1 MSTEYDFRVASLGKA
16 SIPCPIKMSPV
27 VGDNLADYVSDAQR
41 ILYDIH
47 ANPEDQARQLHPEE
61 MIEIA
66 GPRQEIFFHP
76 SHTRVGIVSCGGL
89 CPGINDVIRSI
100 VRSLWYLYGV
110 RRIIGI
116 RNGYKGL
123 LPEYNY
129 EDIPLDP
136 DVVDD
141 IHQVGGTI
149 LGTSRGGGERT
160 REIADAIE
168 RLNLNILFTIG
179 GDGTQKGAL
188 AIAEE
193 LERRCQKVAVVGIPK
208 TIDNDVSFIDKS
220 FGFETAVARAT
231 EAVASAHSEAHSTV
245 NGIGLVKLMGR
256 ESGFIAAHTAL
267 AVNEANFV
275 LIPEVPFDIEGPN
288 GLLVHLRRRLEVG
301 RHAVIIVAEG
311 AGQHLLAES
320 SGVDASGNKVLAD
333 IGLHLKSRIQAYFDE
348 LGIEINM
355 KYIDPSYMIRSSTA
369 DAPDA
374 FYCSRLGSN
383 AVHAAMAG
391 KTKLLVGLVNGC
403 YVYLPTELAVSHRK
417 HVDPEGSLWRDVL
430 IATLQPEVMTNG

>member
-1 MSTEYDFRVASLGKA
+1 MSEDYDFRVAFLGK
-16 SIPCPIKMSPV
+16 STIPSPIKMSPV
-27 VGDNLADYVSDAQR
+27 AGDNLADYVSDEQR

-47 ANPEDQARQLHPEE
+47 VKPTDQVRRLRPEE

-76 SHTRVGIVSCGGL
+76 SHTKVGIVSCGGL

-123 LPEYNY
+123 LPEYDF

-136 DVVDD
+136 EAVDD

-193 LERRCQKVAVVGIPK
+193 LEHRGEMVSVVGIPK
-208 TIDNDVSFIDKS
+208 TIDNDISFIEKS

-275 LIPEVPFDIEGPN
+275 LIPEVRFDVDGPN
-288 GLLVHLRRRLEVG
+288 GLLVHLRRRLETSG
-301 RHAVIIVAEG
+301 HAVIIVAEG
-311 AGQHLLAES
+311 AGQHLLEGS
-320 SGVDASGNKVLAD
+320 NGLDASGNKVLAD
-333 IGLHLKSRIQAYFDE
+333 IGLHLKSLIQAYFDE

-391 KTKLLVGLVNGC
+391 KTKVLVGLVNDC
-403 YVYLPTELAVSHRK
+403 FVYVPTELAVAHRK

-430 IATLQPEVMTNG
+430 IATQQPEVMTNG

>member
-1 MSTEYDFRVASLGKA
+1 MSDTYDFRVASLGRPT
-16 SIPCPIKMSPV
+16 IPSPIKMSPGP
-27 VGDNLADYVSDAQR
+27 GDNLADYVQDDER
-41 ILYDIH
+41 ILYNIRAKPSDRMR
-47 ANPEDQARQLHPEE
+47 ELRPEE
-61 MIEIA
+61 MLEIA
-66 GPRQEIFFHP
+66 GPRAELFFHP
-76 SHTRVGIVSCGGL
+76 SHTKVGIVSCGGL

-123 LPEYNY
+123 LPEYDF

-136 DVVDD
+136 QAVDD

-149 LGTSRGGGERT
+149 LGTSRGGGDRT
-160 REIADAIE
+160 REICDAIE

-193 LERRCQKVAVVGIPK
+193 LEQRGEKVAVVGIPK
-208 TIDNDVSFIDKS
+208 TIDNDLSFIEKS
-220 FGFETAVARAT
+220 FGFETAVARAA

-275 LIPEVPFDIEGPN
+275 LIPEVSFDLDGPN
-288 GLLVHLRRRLEVG
+288 GLLVHLRHRLEAG
-301 RHAVIIVAEG
+301 NHAVIIVAEG
-311 AGQHLLAES
+311 AGQHLLDGDN
-320 SGVDASGNKVLAD
+320 GVDASGNKVLSD
-333 IGLHLKSRIQAYFDE
+333 IGLFLKSRIQAHFDE
-348 LGIEINM
+348 LGVEINM

-369 DAPDA
+369 DASDA

-391 KTKLLVGLVNGC
+391 RTKLLVGLVNDHFV
-403 YVYLPTELAVSHRK
+403 YVPTELAVAHRK

-430 IATLQPEVMTNG
+430 IATQQPEVMTNG

>member
-1 MSTEYDFRVASLGKA
+1 MSEDYDFRVASLGKA
-16 SIPCPIKMSPV
+16 TIPSPIKMSPV
-27 VGDNLADYVSDAQR
+27 AGDNLADYVTDEQR
-41 ILYDIH
+41 ILYDLH
-47 ANPEDQARQLHPEE
+47 VKPSERTRQLRPEE

-66 GPRQEIFFHP
+66 GPRKEIFFHP
-76 SHTRVGIVSCGGL
+76 SHTKVGIVSCGGL

-110 RRIIGI
+110 RRIVGI

-123 LPEYNY
+123 LPEFSY

-136 DVVDD
+136 GAVDD
-141 IHQVGGTI
+141 IHQMGGTI

-168 RLNLNILFTIG
+168 RMNLNVLFTVG

-193 LERRCQKVAVVGIPK
+193 LERRGEKVSVVGIPK

-220 FGFETAVARAT
+220 FGFETAVARAA

-275 LIPEVPFDIEGPN
+275 LIPEVPFEIEGPN
-288 GLLVHLRRRLEVG
+288 GLLVHLRKRLETSS
-301 RHAVIIVAEG
+301 HAVIIVAEG
-311 AGQHLLAES
+311 AGQHLLEGS
-320 SGVDASGNKVLAD
+320 NGLDASGNKILAD
-333 IGLHLKSRIQAYFDE
+333 IGLHLKARIQAYFDE
-348 LGIEINM
+348 LGIETNM
-355 KYIDPSYMIRSSTA
+355 KYIDPSYMIRSSKA
-369 DAPDA
+369 DASDA

-391 KTKLLVGLVNGC
+391 KTKVLVGLVNDC
-403 YVYLPTELAVSHRK
+403 YAYVPTELAVGHRK

-430 IATLQPEVMTNG
+430 IATQQPEVMTNG